1 VTLFAGSTCATG
13 NKALGKV
20 ETCYSSNWMYYSIEG
35 CRAPTASVAVGT
47 SVGAVATSFPTNTG
61 GSDKRDTRRD
71 GFIAGTIVATISGAA
86 LVFTGVLVLLRRRPR
101 AKPIKSHELSNEHG
115 LVETLSVEKQVAKE
129 LWADHAAV
137 EIGRNSQFETQE
149 GEQDE
154 DESNPVVRIHLV
166 I

>member
-1 VTLFAGSTCATG
+1 MGRA
-13 NKALGKV
+13 

-35 CRAPTASVAVGT
+35 CRAPTASMAVAS
-47 SVGAVATSFPTNTG
+47 SVGAVGTSFPTNTG
-61 GSDKRDTRRD
+61 GNGKSDTRRD
-71 GFIAGTIVATISGAA
+71 GFIAGTIVATISGTA
-86 LVFTGVLVLLRRRPR
+86 LVFTGVLVLLRRRLKVR
-101 AKPIKSHELSNEHG
+101 AIMSHELSNEHG

-137 EIGRNSQFETQE
+137 EIGRNSQFEARE

-154 DESNPVVRIHLV
+154 DESNPVIRIHLV